1 MKKIERSSI
10 EKEGNPSF
18 VINAG
23 GSRANIVQSSIKK
36 IVSNRHIHFA
46 VGEKENSK
54 KLIL

>member
-10 EKEGNPSF
+10 EKDCNPSF